1 MFRLSNN
8 ALVLTY
14 QPEDGGISIHDTRR
28 GVTWRLDNATR
39 QYWHAG
45 QPQVLPQ
52 PSTSVTATSEHSL
65 REEFIVLGQRVVYDW
80 ELLADGVAV
89 SLTFEHAHGEL
100 DALALPGSFIPEGKT
115 LTLAMPIMQ
124 GVLYD
129 GRSEPFTRQLHQ
141 GGHEGFSMSMAGYL
155 TNKAGLLMSV
165 EDYAEWS
172 ACFGKRDDDVIY
184 VFARMAAS
192 LGALRYPR
200 HVQLLLTDPGIT
212 ALCKR
217 YRNRVQA
224 RGDWKSWEA
233 KIAEKP
239 GLERLFGG
247 LWQST
252 QCVSVRTAISMGQ
265 PGEAHHAQL

>member
-1 MFRLSNN
+1 MFRLSND

-14 QPEDGGISIHDTRR
+14 QPEDGGISIYDTRR

-80 ELLADGVAV
+80 EPLADGIAV

-129 GRSEPFTRQLHQ
+129 GRSEPFMRQLHQ

-155 TNKAGLLMSV
+155 TDKAGLLM
-165 EDYAEWS
+165 WS
-172 ACFGKRDDDVIY
+172 KTTPSGRPVLANATTMLFMCSPAWPPRW
-184 VFARMAAS
+184 AR
-192 LGALRYPR
+192 
-200 HVQLLLTDPGIT
+200 
-212 ALCKR
+212 C
-217 YRNRVQA
+217 
-224 RGDWKSWEA
+224 
-233 KIAEKP
+233 
-239 GLERLFGG
+239 
-247 LWQST
+247 
-252 QCVSVRTAISMGQ
+252 AI
-265 PGEAHHAQL
+265 HAMFNCY